1 MVESKEIR
9 VKRLFAIAMLALTA
23 LSVCGV
29 IVYTVYK
36 NRAVGGASP
45 VIQFEQDEI
54 RIKTNDGYEK
64 MLEGVTA
71 ADAEDGDVT
80 DSVMVESV
88 SKFIEEDV
96 VNVTYAAFDSQN
108 HVSRAERRIR
118 FTDYQHP
125 RFSMSGP
132 MVFMSKNVSDLMNYI
147 GVTDVIDGD
156 ISVKAHASFDDTSSA
171 LASAGEHQVELSVTN
186 SLGDT
191 VRLQV
196 PVKVVEEVPHSESI
210 PLKAF
215 LVYVERG
222 SEFDPA
228 FYLANADQA
237 APETGESGLQID
249 SGVNT
254 AAAGV
259 YAVDY
264 SLIRNEITTAFTR
277 LIVVVE

>member
-1 MVESKEIR
+1 M
-9 VKRLFAIAMLALTA
+9 KRLFAIVMLALTA

-36 NRAVGGASP
+36 HRAVGGASP
-45 VIQFEQDEI
+45 EIQFAQDEI
-54 RIKTNDGYEK
+54 RIQTGDGYEK

-71 ADAEDGDVT
+71 TDAEDGDVT
-80 DSVMVESV
+80 DSVMVESI
-88 SKFIEEDV
+88 SKFVEEDV

-118 FTDYQHP
+118 YTNYQHP

-132 MVFMSKNVSDLMNYI
+132 MVFMSKNVGDLMNDI
-147 GVTDVIDGD
+147 GVTDMIDGD
-156 ISVKAHASFDDTSSA
+156 ISVRAHASFDDTSST
-171 LASAGEHQVELSVTN
+171 LASAGEHQVELSITN

-191 VRLQV
+191 ARLLIPVRV
-196 PVKVVEEVPHSESI
+196 MEDTPHSESI
-210 PLKAF
+210 PLKTY
-215 LVYVERG
+215 LVYVAKG

-228 FYLANADQA
+228 YYLADADQA
-237 APETGESGLQID
+237 ANPTAGTSTLQID

-254 AAAGV
+254 SASGV

-264 SLIRNEITTAFTR
+264 SLIRNESTAAVTR

>member
-1 MVESKEIR
+1 M
-9 VKRLFAIAMLALTA
+9 KRLFAIVMLALTA

-36 NRAVGGASP
+36 NKAVGGASP
-45 VIQFEQDEI
+45 EIQFAQDEI
-54 RIKTNDGYEK
+54 RIQTGDGYEK

-71 ADAEDGDVT
+71 TDAEDGDVT
-80 DSVMVESV
+80 DSVMVESI
-88 SKFIEEDV
+88 SKFVEEDV

-132 MVFMSKNVSDLMNYI
+132 MVFMSKNVSDLMNDI

-156 ISVKAHASFDDTSSA
+156 ISVKAHASFDDTASA
-171 LASAGEHQVELSVTN
+171 LAAAGEHQVELSVTN

-210 PLKAF
+210 PLKTY

-228 FYLANADQA
+228 FYLTNADQA
-237 APETGESGLQID
+237 APESEESGLQID
-249 SGVNT
+249 SRVNT
-254 AAAGV
+254 AVTGV